1 MKHKYDISD
10 FVSVPTEQSI
20 TYDLVK
26 RFIKRRKE
34 YGLTQKELSIKSDVS
49 YGSIR
54 RFESQGDIS
63 LKSLLKLSSAIG
75 CLEDFNEL
83 FRYMILKNIKDLK

>member
-1 MKHKYDISD
+1 MKNNFDISG
-10 FVSVPTEQSI
+10 FANVVTEQSI
-20 TYDLVK
+20 RANLVN
-26 RFIKRRKE
+26 RFVKRRKE

-63 LKSLLKLSSAIG
+63 LKSLLKISLSIG

-83 FRYMILKNIKDLK
+83 FKHVILKNLKDL

>member
-1 MKHKYDISD
+1 MKNKFDISD
-10 FVSVPTEQSI
+10 FVNVVTEQSI
-20 TYDLVK
+20 RTNLVN
-26 RFIKRRKE
+26 RFVKRRKE
-34 YGLTQKELSIKSDVS
+34 YVLTQKELSIKSDVS

-63 LKSLLKLSSAIG
+63 LKSLLKISLSIG

-83 FRYMILKNIKDLK
+83 FKHEILKNLKDL

>member
-1 MKHKYDISD
+1 MKNKYDISD
-10 FVSVPTEQSI
+10 FVNVATEQSI
-20 TYDLVK
+20 TNGLVE

-63 LKSLLKLSSAIG
+63 LKSLLKISSAIG

-83 FRYMILKNIKDLK
+83 FKHMIVKNIKDLK

>member
-1 MKHKYDISD
+1 MKNKYDISD
-10 FVSVPTEQSI
+10 FVNVTTEQSI
-20 TYDLVK
+20 TKGLVE

-34 YGLTQKELSIKSDVS
+34 CGLTQKELSIKSDVS

-63 LKSLLKLSSAIG
+63 LKSLLKISSVIG

-83 FRYMILKNIKDLK
+83 FKYMIVKNIKDLK